1 MVDFG
6 HSKNLDT
13 DTPPH
18 TTNIGTAIYSAPE
31 ILERNRLATLNQLP
45 LPDEYDAKKV
55 DVWMLGMTLL
65 IMLSAQYPSNQAGR
79 RLTRASEQNTALA
92 AQLGQL
98 HLSSE
103 CVAFVRRC
111 LTLDPTSRPTMA
123 DLAADAWMT
132 AGGVSPPALSAGAV
146 QSTAE
151 QTMEE
156 VELVINILMQPLP

>member
-18 TTNIGTAIYSAPE
+18 TTNIGTPLYSAPE
-31 ILERNRLATLNQLP
+31 ILERNRLVALKKP
-45 LPDEYDAKKV
+45 LPKQYDAKKV

-65 IMLSAQYPSNQAGR
+65 IMLSARYPSNQVGM
-79 RLTRASEQNTALA
+79 RLTQAVEQEAALV

-132 AGGVSPPALSAGAV
+132 AGGVSPPALSAGVV

-151 QTMEE
+151 QTMED
-156 VELVINILMQPLP
+156 VELVINELMQPLP